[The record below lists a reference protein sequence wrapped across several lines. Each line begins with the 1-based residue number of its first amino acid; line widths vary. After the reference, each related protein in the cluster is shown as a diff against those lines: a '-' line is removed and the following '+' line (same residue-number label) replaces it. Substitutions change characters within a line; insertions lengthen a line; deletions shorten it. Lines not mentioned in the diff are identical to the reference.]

1 MHDTHIFTFTVN
13 HSGGLSVLSGESM
26 SIVAEKKLSDLQ
38 EQLDN
43 LRSSWINPLQHN
55 MVKEKL
61 QMAEVEREIF
71 KVCFLLNIPVAIKND
86 APHFVPSD
94 ICSCFTY

>member
-1 MHDTHIFTFTVN
+1 M
-13 HSGGLSVLSGESM
+13 LSGESM

-43 LRSSWINPLQHN
+43 FRSSWINPLQHN

-61 QMAEVEREIF
+61 QLAEQLKEIF
-71 KVCFLLNIPVAIKND
+71 KVCFLLNIPVAIKNG
-86 APHFVPSD
+86 APHFIPSD
-94 ICSCFTY
+94 ICSCCIY